1 MTMNVLSHVRVLDF
15 GRYIAGPY
23 CAALLADL
31 GAEVIRIE
39 RPGANDDRYVMPVT
53 SEGEGALHIQVNRN
67 KKSLALKLGSPES
80 REIVE
85 RLIASADVVVAN
97 LPPAA
102 RARLGLDYET
112 VSRIKPDIVLCT
124 VSAFGTQGEDAN
136 TIGFDGTGQALS
148 GAMYLTGL
156 EKQPFRSAV
165 SYIDYSTAIASA
177 FGTLAA
183 LMRRDRTGKGEHV
196 ETSLLNTALTMTNTM
211 LIEEAS
217 GARSRKPTGNRT
229 PIAAPSDVFPT
240 ADGRILVQVIGNEMF
255 ERWIKLVGAD
265 ELRGDPRFRDDMR
278 RGDNGE
284 FLSRRMAEWTSQRS
298 TEHCL
303 DLLKAARLPGCK
315 VLSPGESLTHP
326 QVTNGGFLDWVSYP
340 GLEADVPIAGA
351 LFTLAGDRAGKPGP
365 SPQLGADTVSLLASI
380 GYTPDQI
387 DRLIGAGTVATA
399 RASGSDP
406 ASAGG
411 SSAHGT
417 AASNSDNDA

>member
-1 MTMNVLSHVRVLDF
+1 MTMDVLSHVRVLDF

-67 KKSLALKLGSPES
+67 KKSLALDLGAPDA

-124 VSAFGTQGEDAN
+124 VSAFGTRGSDAN

-148 GAMYLTGL
+148 GAMYLTGV
-156 EKQPFRSAV
+156 EGQPFRSAV
-165 SYIDYSTAIASA
+165 SYVDYGTAVASA
-177 FGTLAA
+177 LGTLAA

-229 PIAAPSDVFPT
+229 PIAAPSDIFPT
-240 ADGRILVQVIGNEMF
+240 ADGWILVQVIGNDMF
-255 ERWIKLVGAD
+255 ERWIRLVGAD
-265 ELRGDPRFRDDMR
+265 ELRGDPRFIDDMR

-284 FLSRRMAEWTSQRS
+284 FLSARTAEWSRQHS
-298 TEHCL
+298 TERCL
-303 DLLKAARLPGCK
+303 ELLKQARVPGCK
-315 VLSPGESLTHP
+315 VLSPGEALRHP
-326 QVTNGGFLDWVSYP
+326 QVANGGLLDWISYP
-340 GLEADVPIAGA
+340 GLGGEVPIAGP
-351 LFTLAGDRAGKPGP
+351 LFTLVGDPASKPKP
-365 SPQLGADTVSLLASI
+365 SPALGADTEALLESI
-380 GYTPDQI
+380 GYSRDEI
-387 DRLIGAGTVATA
+387 ERLAGAGVVAVAETA
-399 RASGSDP
+399 RVP
-406 ASAGG
+406 A
-411 SSAHGT
+411 H
-417 AASNSDNDA
+417 DAVTR

>member
-1 MTMNVLSHVRVLDF
+1 MTMDVLSHVRVLDF

-39 RPGANDDRYVMPVT
+39 RPGANDDRYVMPVS

-67 KKSLALKLGSPES
+67 KKSLALDLGAPDA

-102 RARLGLDYET
+102 RAKLGLDYET

-124 VSAFGTQGEDAN
+124 VSAFGTRGADAD

-148 GAMYLTGL
+148 GAMYLTGV
-156 EKQPFRSAV
+156 EGQPFRSAV
-165 SYIDYSTAIASA
+165 SYVDYSTAIASA
-177 FGTLAA
+177 LGTLAA

-229 PIAAPSDVFPT
+229 PIAAPSDIFPT
-240 ADGRILVQVIGNEMF
+240 ADGWILVQVIGNEMF
-255 ERWIKLVGAD
+255 ERWIRLVGAD
-265 ELRGDPRFRDDMR
+265 DLRGDPRFTDDMR

-284 FLSRRMAEWTSQRS
+284 FLSGRTAEWSRQHS
-298 TEHCL
+298 TECCL
-303 DLLKAARLPGCK
+303 DLLKAARVPGCK
-315 VLSPGESLTHP
+315 VLSPAEALRHP
-326 QVTNGGFLDWVSYP
+326 QVANGGLLDWISYP
-340 GLEADVPIAGA
+340 GLGGDVPIAGS
-351 LFTLAGDRAGKPGP
+351 LFTLAGAPAFKPAPAPG
-365 SPQLGADTVSLLASI
+365 LGADTEALLGSI
-380 GYTPDQI
+380 GYSRDQI
-387 DRLIGAGTVATA
+387 EQLTEAGVVAVSRAA
-399 RASGSDP
+399 RVP
-406 ASAGG
+406 A
-411 SSAHGT
+411 H
-417 AASNSDNDA
+417 DAVTR

>member
-1 MTMNVLSHVRVLDF
+1 MMMNVLSHVRVLDF

-67 KKSLALKLGSPES
+67 KRSLALDLGSPEA

-124 VSAFGTQGEDAN
+124 VSAFGTRGDDVN

-148 GAMYLTGL
+148 GAMYLTGV
-156 EKQPFRSAV
+156 EGQPFRSAV
-165 SYIDYSTAIASA
+165 SYVDYSTAIASA

-229 PIAAPSDVFPT
+229 PIAAPSDIFPT
-240 ADGRILVQVIGNEMF
+240 VDGWILVQVIGNEMF
-255 ERWIKLVGAD
+255 ERWIRLVGAD
-265 ELRGDPRFRDDMR
+265 DLRDDPRFRDDMR

-284 FLSRRMAEWTSQRS
+284 FLSQRMAEWTRQHS
-298 TEHCL
+298 TERCL
-303 DLLKAARLPGCK
+303 ELLKTARLPGCK
-315 VLSPGESLTHP
+315 VLSPGESLRHP
-326 QVTNGGFLDWVSYP
+326 QVANGGFLDWISYP
-340 GLEADVPIAGA
+340 GLGADVPIAGS
-351 LFTLAGDRAGKPGP
+351 LFTFAGEQASKPGP
-365 SPQLGADTVSLLASI
+365 SPQLGANTEALLASI
-380 GYTPDQI
+380 GYTTEQI
-387 DRLIGAGTVATA
+387 DRLIGAGTVVAA
-399 RASGSDP
+399 RVSDAGDP
-406 ASAGG
+406 APGRGAG
-411 SSAHGT
+411 AH
-417 AASNSDNDA
+417 